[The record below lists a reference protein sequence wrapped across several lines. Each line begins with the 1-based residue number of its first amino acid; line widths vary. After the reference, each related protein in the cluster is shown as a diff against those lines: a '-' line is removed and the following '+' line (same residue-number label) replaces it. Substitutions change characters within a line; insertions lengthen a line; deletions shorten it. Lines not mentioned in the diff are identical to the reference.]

1 MLFCAI
7 QRGIFQRIKQRT
19 TQAQKLKAKDYFYIR
34 FVTSMII
41 KNKGYLFF
49 ALVALM
55 GCAGT
60 PDSDPKAGLETD
72 SSNQVKITNT
82 VTDLNVEKDTA
93 NQDIMAVDENCD
105 EHFKAAMN
113 QEKPADVV
121 ILHCEYSRTNHA
133 VWLVHSYRFEIE
145 NNDALFNDIVD
156 HNQMVKMQSEQQLI
170 AHQSAWFLPKSIDNY
185 EGFYTEDDFD
195 DFEIFRDLKT
205 HTIFIRG
212 SQN

>member
-1 MLFCAI
+1 
-7 QRGIFQRIKQRT
+7 
-19 TQAQKLKAKDYFYIR
+19 
-34 FVTSMII
+34 MII
-41 KNKGYLFF
+41 KDKGYVFI
-49 ALVALM
+49 ALVTLI

-60 PDSDPKAGLETD
+60 PDSDPKTGLKLD
-72 SSNQVKITNT
+72 SLNQTKMMSNLMESDI
-82 VTDLNVEKDTA
+82 EKDTMDHSVA
-93 NQDIMAVDENCD
+93 AADEDCD

-113 QEKPADVV
+113 REKPANVV
-121 ILHCEYSRTNHA
+121 IMHCEYSRSNHA

-145 NNDALFNDIVD
+145 NNDPFFNDIVD
-156 HNQMVKMQSEQQLI
+156 HNRMVKMQSEQRLV
-170 AHQSAWFLPKSIDNY
+170 AHQSAWFLPKSSDNY